1 MKIIVTVLFLLLMQG
16 VFGQGSYRVAVLQY
30 NGGGDY
36 YANPTSV
43 PNLVSFCNTDL
54 GTTISKD
61 VPYVQAGSTDLQQF
75 PFIHMTGHGN
85 VVFNAQECENL
96 RNYMKAGGFLHIDD
110 NFGMDEFIRREMKK
124 IFPNN
129 PLVELP
135 FNHPIFNQKYKF
147 TSLPKIHE
155 HDGKRPQAFGIIIEG
170 RLVCMYTFET
180 DLGDG
185 WEDKEVHNDS
195 AEKHK
200 QALQMGANML
210 MYVFMN

>member
-1 MKIIVTVLFLLLMQG
+1 MKLILTVILLALNAVIFAQG
-16 VFGQGSYRVAVLQY
+16 AYKIGVLQY

-43 PNLVSFCNTDL
+43 PNLVRFCNENLKTN
-54 GTTISKD
+54 ISID
-61 VPYVQAGSTDLQQF
+61 VPYVQASSTDLQQF

-110 NFGMDEFIRREMKK
+110 NFGMDEFIRRELKK
-124 IFPNN
+124 VFPNN

-135 FNHPIFNQKYKF
+135 FDHPVFNQKYKF
-147 TSLPKIHE
+147 ASLPKIHE
-155 HDGKRPQAFGIIIEG
+155 HDGKRPQAFGIIYEG
-170 RLVCMYTFET
+170 RLVCMYTYET

-185 WEDKEVHNDS
+185 WEDKQVHGDS

-200 QALQMGANML
+200 LALQMGANML